1 MNLGESID
9 RLYEL
14 REQKRDLNAAIA
26 DIDAQFEEIEAN
38 VLAKLQEIGVDSSK
52 SKLASATIS
61 ETVVPNVED
70 WDAFERYII
79 DTNQLFLLQRR
90 TSIAA
95 YRDLLQAGETIPG
108 VSPFT
113 KTSLSLRKLS

>member
-70 WDAFERYII
+70 WDAFGRYII